1 MNGDIYLIYPIS
13 TCPRVCR
20 LSLLC
25 VKYCVYRYY
34 YTIRA
39 MPSSFWK
46 ISFLWCDC
54 VWIVAE
60 RLPAK
65 WRQFKL
71 MNHSERIMHICLDFA
86 RHQVC
91 VPDIWLPDLL
101 LFIFFSFFLYTKA
114 RLLCVNTLASSTL
127 LVGVNKEKSSFVLLY
142 TCTSAELVFVV
153 VFLVIHYSFLAKSR
167 WRSLFVRAL
176 CL

>member
-1 MNGDIYLIYPIS
+1 
-13 TCPRVCR
+13 
-20 LSLLC
+20 
-25 VKYCVYRYY
+25 
-34 YTIRA
+34 

-65 WRQFKL
+65 RRQFKL
-71 MNHSERIMHICLDFA
+71 MNHSERIICNTCLDFA

-101 LFIFFSFFLYTKA
+101 LLFSFPFFSFFIQKPV
-114 RLLCVNTLASSTL
+114 LCVNTLASSSLLL
-127 LVGVNKEKSSFVLLY
+127 LVRVNKKIIFCVVAIPARQPNLF
-142 TCTSAELVFVV
+142 FVV
-153 VFLVIHYSFLAKSR
+153 VFFSSSIIHFWPNKAM
-167 WRSLFVRAL
+167 WWSLFVRAL